1 MKKRIT
7 RTIRHR
13 VGRKDG
19 KVGVLIKDAHTRK
32 RVQTEK
38 AQLRRTSIVEIKRF
52 LRSRNLI
59 KAGSSAP
66 NDVLRKMYE
75 QCMLSGDLK
84 NESDEVLLHN
94 FMST

>member
-1 MKKRIT
+1 M
-7 RTIRHR
+7 
-13 VGRKDG
+13 
-19 KVGVLIKDAHTRK
+19 GVLIKDAHTRK

-38 AQLRRTSIVEIKRF
+38 AQLRRTSIVEVKRF

-59 KAGSSAP
+59 KAGSAAP